1 MNLDKILINRQ
12 VYNVFDMLGDI
23 GGLQYALIIILT
35 FIVMLFNFN
44 ATENFLVSE
53 MFQVIDAKTL
63 MKKQKRIG
71 FKNGKVT
78 SEQERELYPSK
89 LNWFREVLYGYIL
102 RGKDADKMFPCS
114 CMRRNRMEKLFE

>member
-12 VYNVFDMLGDI
+12 VYNVLDMLGDI

-53 MFQVIDAKTL
+53 MF
-63 MKKQKRIG
+63 
-71 FKNGKVT
+71 
-78 SEQERELYPSK
+78 
-89 LNWFREVLYGYIL
+89 
-102 RGKDADKMFPCS
+102 
-114 CMRRNRMEKLFE
+114 

>member
-12 VYNVFDMLGDI
+12 VYNVLDMLGDI

-35 FIVMLFNFN
+35 FIVMLFNLN
-44 ATENFLVSE
+44 TTENFLVSE

-63 MKKQKRIG
+63 MKKQKKIG

-78 SEQERELYPSK
+78 SEVERELYP
-89 LNWFREVLYGYIL
+89 
-102 RGKDADKMFPCS
+102 
-114 CMRRNRMEKLFE
+114 

>member
-12 VYNVFDMLGDI
+12 VYNVLDMLGDI

-53 MFQVIDAKTL
+53 MFQVIDATTL
-63 MKKQKRIG
+63 MKK
-71 FKNGKVT
+71 
-78 SEQERELYPSK
+78 
-89 LNWFREVLYGYIL
+89 
-102 RGKDADKMFPCS
+102 
-114 CMRRNRMEKLFE
+114 

>member
-78 SEQERELYPSK
+78 SEQERELYP
-89 LNWFREVLYGYIL
+89 
-102 RGKDADKMFPCS
+102 
-114 CMRRNRMEKLFE
+114 

>member
-1 MNLDKILINRQ
+1 
-12 VYNVFDMLGDI
+12 MLGDI

-78 SEQERELYPSK
+78 SEQERELYP
-89 LNWFREVLYGYIL
+89 
-102 RGKDADKMFPCS
+102 
-114 CMRRNRMEKLFE
+114 

>member
-12 VYNVFDMLGDI
+12 VYNVLDMLGDI

-44 ATENFLVSE
+44 TTENFLVSE

-63 MKKQKRIG
+63 MKK
-71 FKNGKVT
+71 
-78 SEQERELYPSK
+78 
-89 LNWFREVLYGYIL
+89 
-102 RGKDADKMFPCS
+102 
-114 CMRRNRMEKLFE
+114 

>member
-12 VYNVFDMLGDI
+12 VYNVLDMLGDI

-63 MKKQKRIG
+63 MKK
-71 FKNGKVT
+71 
-78 SEQERELYPSK
+78 
-89 LNWFREVLYGYIL
+89 
-102 RGKDADKMFPCS
+102 
-114 CMRRNRMEKLFE
+114 